1 LTLGSVV
8 EQIRALGPGD
18 HSCLIAEKAG
28 DRIEASAMFFS
39 DGLARGERC
48 VYIADG
54 ATADQARALA
64 AAVNGGADSRREG
77 RLEFLTK
84 TETYLRTGRF
94 DPDEM
99 IDFLAE
105 TLEQTVADGFSGLR
119 VVGEMTWALGP
130 EPGCERVLEYEDR
143 VDAFFRGKPLAAIC
157 QYDANRFSVE
167 TLVRAVRT
175 HAPALIVPRMPQ
187 ELLPGSPLDAQR
199 LSRTL
204 VHVREGQ
211 AALLVLEGL
220 LERGGHPSES
230 AHAVREPLTLL
241 ALQVQSA
248 TREAIGSG
256 APPAILESLEV
267 LAGQVDVLSR
277 IVDDLLGPEAPADP
291 WSGGSGGSGGS
302 GAPTRPPDRS

>member
-1 LTLGSVV
+1 LGNFV
-8 EQIRALGPGD
+8 EQIRALGHGD
-18 HSCLIAEKAG
+18 HSCLIADTAE
-28 DRIEASAMFFS
+28 DRIEATATFFS

-84 TETYLRTGRF
+84 TETYLRHGLF

-99 IDFLAE
+99 IGFLGE

-157 QYDANRFSVE
+157 QYDANRFPVD
-167 TLVRAVRT
+167 TLVRAVRI
-175 HAPALIVPRMPQ
+175 HNPALIVRGISDD
-187 ELLPGSPLDAQR
+187 LLPGSPLDAQR

-204 VHVREGQ
+204 AHVREGQ
-211 AALLVLEGL
+211 AVLFVLERL
-220 LERGGHPSES
+220 LERGGHLSEG
-230 AHAVREPLTLL
+230 AHAVREPLILL
-241 ALQVQSA
+241 ALQVEGA

-256 APPAILESLEV
+256 APPAILDSLEV

-277 IVDDLLGPEAPADP
+277 IVDDLLATDAPAGP
-291 WSGGSGGSGGS
+291 GPGSPP
-302 GAPTRPPDRS
+302 GAPDRS